1 MHWDS
6 PENNAAY
13 VDSWIKTLREQ
24 PKFIVTIM
32 SDVNKASRMILEEID
47 KQKIALGEKAL
58 LEGNLDGIDEQ
69 IKNDKQLEE
78 MKQQK
83 EQNVETPDNSKEKS
97 LSSAEAYFSSL
108 LTRKVSIQ
116 FSPLKASPSL
126 ELIFRT
132 MRCWEAGLTM

>member
-1 MHWDS
+1 M
-6 PENNAAY
+6 
-13 VDSWIKTLREQ
+13 DSWIKTLREQ

-108 LTRKVSIQ
+108 IKISLLTRKVSIL